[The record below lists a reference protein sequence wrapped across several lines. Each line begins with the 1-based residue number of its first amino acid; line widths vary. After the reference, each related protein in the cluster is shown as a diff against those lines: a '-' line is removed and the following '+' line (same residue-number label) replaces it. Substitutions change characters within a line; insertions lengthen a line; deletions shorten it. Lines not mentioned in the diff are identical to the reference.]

1 MATEYIAL
9 KRMQVHEL
17 DEEGEPRVGEGG
29 RPILRQLAP
38 GDPIPEAEHWNNLW
52 REVKAGRV
60 GMKGTAL
67 AGIALADGMRRNPDR
82 APRARAKSGKGKG
95 AKRKAVERPRSR
107 KRLPIEMAEPEQPV
121 ADVAPRSAG
130 VDPDIEE

>member
-1 MATEYIAL
+1 MAEYIAL

-17 DEEGEPRVGEGG
+17 DEEGGRRVGENG
-29 RPILRQLAP
+29 RPILRKLAP

-82 APRARAKSGKGKG
+82 VPRARAKRAKS
-95 AKRKAVERPRSR
+95 AKRKAAERPRSR
-107 KRLPIEMAEPEQPV
+107 VKTGIEMAEPEQPV

-130 VDPDIEE
+130 MDPDQE

>member
-1 MATEYIAL
+1 MAEYIAL
-9 KRMQVHEL
+9 KRMKVHEL
-17 DEEGEPRVGEGG
+17 DEEGEPRVGENG
-29 RPILRQLAP
+29 RPILRELAP
-38 GDPIPEAEHWNNLW
+38 GDLIPEAEHWNNLW

-82 APRARAKSGKGKG
+82 APRVRAKRGKSTKG
-95 AKRKAVERPRSR
+95 AKRKAADRPRSR
-107 KRLPIEMAEPEQPV
+107 MPIEMAEPEQPV

-130 VDPDIEE
+130 VDPGVEG